1 MQRTVADLFIGLMS
15 GTSLDG
21 VDGVLVEFG
30 RNDEILSIDV
40 RAHVHRPFP
49 LEFARELLSLNVT
62 GADELHRA
70 ALAGNALAGHYA
82 AVVHDLLK
90 KASIAA
96 SEVTAIGA
104 HGQTVRHRP
113 GEFDGIGYT
122 VQLNNPALLAE
133 RTGIDVVAD
142 FRSRDVAAGGQ
153 GAPLVPAFH
162 RAAFG
167 KAHETLTVLNVG
179 GISNLSVLASDGTTL
194 GFDCGPGNAL
204 MDHWCAR
211 HLGTAYDRDGN
222 WASSG
227 AVIPALLTAM
237 QGDPYFARPAPK
249 STGRDQFNAD
259 WLDRCVLQTG
269 GSATLAPQDVQASLA
284 ELTAWCC
291 EQSVLLQSPEAT
303 QLLVC
308 GGGACNTH
316 LMRRLAARL
325 SWLDVQTTA
334 ERGLPVDQV
343 EAVAFAWLAQACI
356 KRRPGNIPAATGA
369 AGSRVLGAI
378 YPAE

>member
-1 MQRTVADLFIGLMS
+1 MPAALKD
-15 GTSLDG
+15 
-21 VDGVLVEFG
+21 
-30 RNDEILSIDV
+30 
-40 RAHVHRPFP
+40 
-49 LEFARELLSLNVT
+49 ELLALNSPT
-62 GADELHRA
+62 TNELHRA
-70 ALAGNALAGHYA
+70 AMAGNALVQLYA
-82 AVVHDLLK
+82 SQVHRLL
-90 KASIAA
+90 
-96 SEVTAIGA
+96 EVSGVTHDQVQAIGA

-113 GEFDGIGYT
+113 GEFDGVGYT
-122 VQLNNPALLAE
+122 LQLNQPALLAE
-133 RTGIDVVAD
+133 LCGIDVVAD

-153 GAPLVPAFH
+153 GAPLVPPFHQAF
-162 RAAFG
+162 FG
-167 KAHETLTVLNVG
+167 TPNASVAVLNIG
-179 GISNLSVLASDGTTL
+179 GISNVTL
-194 GFDCGPGNAL
+194 LPAAAQAMLIGFDCGPGNAL
-204 MDHWCAR
+204 MDHWCAL

-227 AVIPALLTAM
+227 SVNPTLLTAM

-259 WLDRCVLQTG
+259 WLDRCLQQNG
-269 GSATLAPQDVQASLA
+269 GSAALAPQDVQASLA

-303 QLLVC
+303 RLLVC

-343 EAVAFAWLAQACI
+343 EAVAFAWLAQACV